1 MKPLPLLQ
9 DWSLSIGLLSPIMEV
24 SDTVVAYYF
33 CVLSK
38 EYLMEN
44 CFINIQEI
52 SERTD
57 AYFESI
63 KRKFAVLDG
72 KGD

>member
-1 MKPLPLLQ
+1 
-9 DWSLSIGLLSPIMEV
+9 
-24 SDTVVAYYF
+24 
-33 CVLSK
+33 
-38 EYLMEN
+38 MEN